1 MLIKSISSI
10 GKCTL
15 KTNHFISFNFSCGK
29 KKMSTLEN
37 VIDGWNDVRS
47 RIKEVV
53 KKQNQSDQVYNHF
66 KLVHFKTENL

>member
-1 MLIKSISSI
+1 MFIKSLSSI

-15 KTNHFISFNFSCGK
+15 IPNNLILLNLSCGQ

-47 RIKEVV
+47 RIKVV
-53 KKQNQSDQVYNHF
+53 VQKKDQPDQVNKNF
-66 KLVHFKTENL
+66 